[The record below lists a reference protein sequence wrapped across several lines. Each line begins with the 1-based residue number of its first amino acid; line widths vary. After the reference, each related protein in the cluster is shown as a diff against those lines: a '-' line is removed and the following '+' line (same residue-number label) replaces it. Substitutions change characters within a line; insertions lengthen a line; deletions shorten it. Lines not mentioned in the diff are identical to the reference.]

1 MKKKLL
7 ILFLLFSC
15 ATQAQL
21 IVNNTVRT
29 PAQLVQDVLVGAGV
43 TPFNIKFNRS
53 LAAANAVRDQAAEFS
68 TNFNPTNLGLDS
80 GILLTTGQATIA
92 LGPNNTGSSS
102 LATTTVTQGDVD
114 LALLS
119 GQAINNVSIIEFDF
133 VATGLVLN
141 FDYVFA
147 SEEYPEWTAS
157 AFNDTFG
164 FFLSGMG
171 LAGPYSGG
179 AINSL

>member
-68 TNFNPTNLGLDS
+68 TNFNPSKLGLDS
-80 GILLTTGQATIA
+80 GILLTTGHATIA
-92 LGPNNTGSSS
+92 LGPNDSAGSSS
-102 LATTTVTQGDVD
+102 LATDHSCYK
-114 LALLS
+114 A
-119 GQAINNVSIIEFDF
+119 
-133 VATGLVLN
+133 
-141 FDYVFA
+141 
-147 SEEYPEWTAS
+147 
-157 AFNDTFG
+157 
-164 FFLSGMG
+164 M
-171 LAGPYSGG
+171 
-179 AINSL
+179 